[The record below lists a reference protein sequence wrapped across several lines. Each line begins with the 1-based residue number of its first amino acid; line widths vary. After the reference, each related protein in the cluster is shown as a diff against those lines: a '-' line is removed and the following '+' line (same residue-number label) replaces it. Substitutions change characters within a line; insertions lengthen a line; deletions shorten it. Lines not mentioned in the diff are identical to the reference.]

1 MTNSP
6 TLFQIT
12 KEMVSHSSTLTK
24 EDVGLWCF
32 IHKGRYHGFTS
43 TKCRAALMRKHVL
56 EEKGA
61 LRDQIEFGETYG
73 RN

>member
-6 TLFQIT
+6 TIFQIT
-12 KEMVSHSSTLTK
+12 KKMVSHSSTLTK

-32 IHKGRYHGFTS
+32 IYRGRYHGFAS
-43 TKCRAALMRKHVL
+43 TRCRAALMRRVRVRRRECATRL
-56 EEKGA
+56 
-61 LRDQIEFGETYG
+61 IEFEETYG

>member
-1 MTNSP
+1 MPDSP

-32 IHKGRYHGFTS
+32 IYKGRYHGFAS
-43 TKCRAALMRKHVL
+43 SKYRASLIRQALL
-56 EEKGA
+56 E
-61 LRDQIEFGETYG
+61 
-73 RN
+73 